1 MEVGEH
7 MNEQF
12 TIRDKLA
19 TLSLIGLGVFVD
31 IRGFYWFISPE
42 RVIEESA
49 FYQALNDVMS
59 IWIWGLLLLI
69 FGTCLILSSL
79 FFGKRSVNNVSNYFM
94 LIGGLGSSIIHF
106 LMSSAAVYNALNWI
120 TPAQLIAITAWL
132 GFVGFL
138 GGLGIYGRK

>member
-1 MEVGEH
+1 

-31 IRGFYWFISPE
+31 IRGLYWFISPE

-59 IWIWGLLLLI
+59 IWVWGLLLLI

-79 FFGKRSVNNVSNYFM
+79 FFGKRSVNNASNYFM

>member
-1 MEVGEH
+1 
-7 MNEQF
+7 MNENF

-19 TLSLIGLGVFVD
+19 TLSLFGLGAFVD
-31 IRGFYWFISPE
+31 VRGLSWFTSPE
-42 RVIEESA
+42 SVVKEST

-79 FFGKRSVNNVSNYFM
+79 LFGKRSVKKASDYFM
-94 LIGGLGSSIIHF
+94 LIGGLGSAIIHF
-106 LMSSAAVYNALNWI
+106 LMSSAAVYNAINWL
-120 TPAQLIAITAWL
+120 TPAQMLIMTAWL

-138 GGLGIYGRK
+138 GGLGIYGRR

>member
-1 MEVGEH
+1 
-7 MNEQF
+7 MNENF

-19 TLSLIGLGVFVD
+19 TLSLFGLGVFVD
-31 IRGFYWFISPE
+31 VRGLYWFTSPE
-42 RVIEESA
+42 SVIKESA
-49 FYQALNDVMS
+49 FYEALNNVMS

-79 FFGKRSVNNVSNYFM
+79 FFGKRSVKKTSDYFM
-94 LIGGLGSSIIHF
+94 LIGGLGSAIIHF
-106 LMSSAAVYNALNWI
+106 LMSSAAVYNALNWL
-120 TPAQLIAITAWL
+120 TPAQMIIMTAWL

>member
-1 MEVGEH
+1 MEVGER

-49 FYQALNDVMS
+49 FYQALNDVMP
-59 IWIWGLLLLI
+59 IWIWGLLLLV

-79 FFGKRSVNNVSNYFM
+79 FFGKRSVNNISDYFM

>member
-1 MEVGEH
+1 MKAGER
-7 MNEQF
+7 MNEHF

-19 TLSLIGLGVFVD
+19 TLSLFGLGVFVD
-31 IRGFYWFISPE
+31 VRGLYWFTSPE
-42 RVIEESA
+42 NVIKESA

-79 FFGKRSVNNVSNYFM
+79 FFGKRSVNNTSNYFM
-94 LIGGLGSSIIHF
+94 LAGGVGSAIIHF
-106 LMSSAAVYNALNWI
+106 LMSSASVYNAINWL
-120 TPAQLIAITAWL
+120 TPAQMLTMTSWL

-138 GGLGIYGRK
+138 GGLGIYGRR

>member
-1 MEVGEH
+1 MEVGEN

>member
-59 IWIWGLLLLI
+59 IWVWGLLLLV

-79 FFGKRSVNNVSNYFM
+79 FFGKRSVNNTSDYFM

>member
-49 FYQALNDVMS
+49 FYQALNDVMP

-69 FGTCLILSSL
+69 FGTCLVFSSL

>member
-49 FYQALNDVMS
+49 FYQALNDVMP

-106 LMSSAAVYNALNWI
+106 LMSSAAVYNAINWI

>member
-1 MEVGEH
+1 

-19 TLSLIGLGVFVD
+19 TLSLFGLGVFVD
-31 IRGFYWFISPE
+31 VRGLYWFTSPE
-42 RVIEESA
+42 SVIKESA
-49 FYQALNDVMS
+49 FYEALNNVMS

-79 FFGKRSVNNVSNYFM
+79 FFGKRSVKNTSDYFM
-94 LIGGLGSSIIHF
+94 LIGGLGSAIIHF
-106 LMSSAAVYNALNWI
+106 LMSSAAVYNAINWL
-120 TPAQLIAITAWL
+120 TPAQMIIMTAWL

>member
-49 FYQALNDVMS
+49 FYQALNDVMP
-59 IWIWGLLLLI
+59 IWIWGLLLLV

-79 FFGKRSVNNVSNYFM
+79 FFGKRSVNNISNYFM

-106 LMSSAAVYNALNWI
+106 LMSSAAVYNAINWI

>member
-1 MEVGEH
+1 
-7 MNEQF
+7 MNENF

-19 TLSLIGLGVFVD
+19 TLSLFGLGAFVD
-31 IRGFYWFISPE
+31 VRGLSWFTSPE
-42 RVIEESA
+42 SVIKESA

-59 IWIWGLLLLI
+59 IWVWGLLLLI

-79 FFGKRSVNNVSNYFM
+79 FFGKRSVKNTSDYFM
-94 LIGGLGSSIIHF
+94 LIGGLGSAIIHF
-106 LMSSAAVYNALNWI
+106 LMSSAAVYNALNWL
-120 TPAQLIAITAWL
+120 TPAQMIIMTAWL

>member
-1 MEVGEH
+1 
-7 MNEQF
+7 MNENF

-19 TLSLIGLGVFVD
+19 TLSLFGLGVFVD
-31 IRGFYWFISPE
+31 VRGLYWFTSPE
-42 RVIEESA
+42 SVIKESA
-49 FYQALNDVMS
+49 FYEALNNVMS

-79 FFGKRSVNNVSNYFM
+79 FFGKRSVKNTSDYFM
-94 LIGGLGSSIIHF
+94 LIGGLGSAIIHF
-106 LMSSAAVYNALNWI
+106 LMSSAAVYNALNWL
-120 TPAQLIAITAWL
+120 TPAQMIIMTAWL